1 MRSFVA
7 DPSEVARMQAASV
20 GPGAIVGIVIVVF
33 VVLLVVIDVS
43 CYFVNN
49 CGVTTFVCVH
59 LCGRSTVFTKEKA
72 MEEGERLVSA
82 NLLINLISSFVLV

>member
-1 MRSFVA
+1 MHSSVA

-20 GPGAIVGIVIVVF
+20 GPGAIVGIVVVIF
-33 VVLLVVIDVS
+33 VVLLVVVDVS

-49 CGVTTFVCVH
+49 CGVTMLICVH
-59 LCGRSTVFTKEKA
+59 LCGRSTAFTKEKA

-82 NLLINLISSFVLV
+82 NLQLNSISSVVFV